1 MGAFVGALD
10 KACTSVIN
18 HREPKVSSKSPELLA
33 RYCDSLLKK
42 SSKGISETEI
52 DDKLASSITIFKY
65 LDDKDV
71 FQKFYSRSLG
81 KRLIHTPEPQHGHGG
96 GYDQQVEAGL

>member
-1 MGAFVGALD
+1 M
-10 KACTSVIN
+10 
-18 HREPKVSSKSPELLA
+18 LA

-65 LDDKDV
+65 LDDKVVHKMINLKDS
-71 FQKFYSRSLG
+71 FHNPLCFRTFSRSSTLG
-81 KRLIHTPEPQHGHGG
+81 PSAKDSST
-96 GYDQQVEAGL
+96 

>member
-1 MGAFVGALD
+1 M
-10 KACTSVIN
+10 
-18 HREPKVSSKSPELLA
+18 LA

-65 LDDKDV
+65 LDDKV
-71 FQKFYSRSLG
+71 GS
-81 KRLIHTPEPQHGHGG
+81 
-96 GYDQQVEAGL
+96 

>member
-1 MGAFVGALD
+1 MIFFD
-10 KACTSVIN
+10 NS
-18 HREPKVSSKSPELLA
+18 

-71 FQKFYSRSLG
+71 FALHLWNELSSRLTEAEVDVGSAFYSLARDNCPNTFRGELQRS
-81 KRLIHTPEPQHGHGG
+81 
-96 GYDQQVEAGL
+96 EAPSAAS

>member
-1 MGAFVGALD
+1 M
-10 KACTSVIN
+10 
-18 HREPKVSSKSPELLA
+18 LA

-65 LDDKDV
+65 LDDKV
-71 FQKFYSRSLG
+71 VLEMTNLENSYRTLLCFRTFSKSF
-81 KRLIHTPEPQHGHGG
+81 TPGPSAR
-96 GYDQQVEAGL
+96 DSST